1 MNTYK
6 KGCKYVK
13 RNKAYLFIMIVF
25 LIVFQLFNSIS
36 PLIVQDILDDKLLGI
51 TGVWYQDEEGYQVAN
66 VKISREEK
74 NGEKPYTIS
83 YIDDAFYIN
92 EGLVKEGVRQK
103 IGDEMVVGVTRYP
116 ITKLTDEEKQL
127 IFETQRTGLNSDL
140 IFLVIV
146 LLISIVASYTQR
158 IGGALL
164 TINTTR
170 DIRIDALSK
179 IEYIDIND
187 IESEPVGKMANRVLS
202 DAVGVSSL
210 YTSTVNIF
218 ISSLLAII
226 FSLIGMYILSPK
238 MTLICLLLIPI
249 MFFWIR
255 KFTKQINSIA
265 EKVNETNSQIIG
277 RMNEIINGISIL
289 KIFNSED
296 MTINNFRKLNEQY
309 VDEKLEEVDLHL
321 TKGWNGINLFQGLS
335 VALVIG
341 LLAFINLKQIAFIQ
355 AGLIYAFYN
364 YICKIIAPLNLL
376 FHEFSNLE
384 HSKIKTERVFKVL
397 ESDLED
403 QTLKSI
409 PPYKGDIKF
418 EDVTFSYNEGKKAL
432 DKINIDI
439 KAGQKVGFVGRSGSG
454 KSTIINLL
462 MRFNE
467 LKESDSGIISI
478 DGCQIET
485 LSKRTYRSHLGII
498 LQEPIL
504 FKGTLASNIKFGKE
518 IEESE
523 IIKTLELIGAKGI
536 LEKFN
541 YDINSPISNAGVNLS
556 LGEKQLISLARVL
569 IRDPSILIMDEA
581 TANIDTETESM
592 ISYALSVVAKN
603 RTVIIVAHRLSTI
616 RDADQ
621 IIMLEDGKIIESG
634 THNQLL
640 AYGGK
645 YMEMYKSQ
653 THTS

>member
-6 KGCKYVK
+6 KGWKYVK
-13 RNKAYLFIMIVF
+13 RNKVYLFIMIVF
-25 LIVFQLFNSIS
+25 LMVFQLFNSIS

-103 IGDEMVVGVTRYP
+103 IGDEMVVGTTSYP
-116 ITKLTDEEKQL
+116 ITKLTDKEKEI

-140 IFLVIV
+140 IFLVTV
-146 LLISIVASYTQR
+146 LFISIFASYIQR
-158 IGGALL
+158 IAGAIL

-179 IEYIDIND
+179 IEYMDIND

-238 MTLICLLLIPI
+238 MTLICLFLIPI

-255 KFTKQINSIA
+255 KFIKQINYVA

-296 MTINNFRKLNEQY
+296 MTITNFRNLNKQY

-335 VALVIG
+335 IALVVG
-341 LLAFINLKQIAFIQ
+341 LLAFLNLKQITFIQ

-384 HSKIKTERVFKVL
+384 HSKIKTQRVFKIL
-397 ESDLED
+397 ESELED
-403 QTLKSI
+403 QTLRSI
-409 PPYKGDIKF
+409 PPYKGNIKF

-462 MRFNE
+462 MRFND
-467 LKESDSGIISI
+467 LKKSDSGIISI

-518 IEESE
+518 IENIE

-541 YDINSPISNAGVNLS
+541 YDINKPISNAGVNLS

-592 ISYALSVVAKN
+592 INYALSYVVKN

-640 AYGGK
+640 ASGGK

-653 THTS
+653 THIN